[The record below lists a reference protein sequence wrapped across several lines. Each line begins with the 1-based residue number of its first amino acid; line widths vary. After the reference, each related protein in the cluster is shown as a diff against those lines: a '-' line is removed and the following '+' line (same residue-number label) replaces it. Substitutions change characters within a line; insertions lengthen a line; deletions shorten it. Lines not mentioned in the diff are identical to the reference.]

1 MKGVVY
7 MKNSNTTF
15 DSVNEKV
22 RKQMFVGKISRELK
36 DLMKKAP
43 DAKDEI
49 EQLTKDL
56 VRIMNM
62 LDENEQ
68 IHARGMLYNKK

>member
-1 MKGVVY
+1 M
-7 MKNSNTTF
+7 TQF
-15 DSVNEKV
+15 DSVNEKI
-22 RKQMFVGKISRELK
+22 RKQMFIGKISRLLK

-56 VRIMNM
+56 VRIMNVYM

>member
-1 MKGVVY
+1 
-7 MKNSNTTF
+7 MKNSNATF

-22 RKQMFVGKISRELK
+22 RKQMFIGKVSRELR

-56 VRIMNM
+56 VRIMNIYM

-68 IHARGMLYNKK
+68 IHARSMLFNEIKK

>member
-1 MKGVVY
+1 
-7 MKNSNTTF
+7 MKNSNATF

-22 RKQMFVGKISRELK
+22 RKQMFVGKISSQLK

-56 VRIMNM
+56 VRIMNVYM

>member
-1 MKGVVY
+1 
-7 MKNSNTTF
+7 MKNSNATF

-22 RKQMFVGKISRELK
+22 RKQMFVGKVAREMR

-56 VRIMNM
+56 VRIMNDYM

>member
-1 MKGVVY
+1 
-7 MKNSNTTF
+7 MKNSNATF

-22 RKQMFVGKISRELK
+22 RKQIFTTKISRELK

-56 VRIMNM
+56 VRIMNGYM

>member
-1 MKGVVY
+1 

-56 VRIMNM
+56 VQIMNDM

>member
-1 MKGVVY
+1 
-7 MKNSNTTF
+7 MKNRNATF

-56 VRIMNM
+56 VRIMNVYM